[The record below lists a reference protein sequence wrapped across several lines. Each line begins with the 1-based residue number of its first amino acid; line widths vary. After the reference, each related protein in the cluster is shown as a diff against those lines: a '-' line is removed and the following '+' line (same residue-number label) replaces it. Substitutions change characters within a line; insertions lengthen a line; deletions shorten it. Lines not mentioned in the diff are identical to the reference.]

1 MDGAPSP
8 AVREEIPLPA
18 PAPGTRRVLTVL
30 RFGEPGARPKAY
42 LQAGLH
48 ADEFPGMLALR
59 HLAEMLEA
67 HAAAGEILGEIIVLP
82 LANPI
87 GFAQQV
93 GGFLHGR
100 HDLASLGNFN
110 RDYPDLAAEI
120 ADGLGERLTPDAATN
135 VATIR
140 AAMGAALAERAPRTE
155 TAVLR
160 HHLLRLAY
168 DADIVLDVHADN
180 EAMPHLYVGT
190 PLWPDA
196 RDLAGDIEARAVLL
210 AEISGGHPFD
220 EACSGP
226 WWSLAARFPAAPIPP
241 ACFAAT
247 LELGSNDDVDEREA
261 RRTAEALLRFL
272 ARRGLVS
279 GVSDLAPT
287 MPRAEAT
294 PLEAMQQLIAPVG
307 GLVAYHARLGDH
319 VRAGDLVARVI
330 DPVGGAADVLAGTD
344 GILFARHSQTYAWPG
359 KVIGKIAG
367 EIPLPERKGE
377 LLTD

>member
-1 MDGAPSP
+1 MS
-8 AVREEIPLPA
+8 E
-18 PAPGTRRVLTVL
+18 
-30 RFGEPGARPKAY
+30 
-42 LQAGLH
+42 H
-48 ADEFPGMLALR
+48 
-59 HLAEMLEA
+59 
-67 HAAAGEILGEIIVLP
+67 
-82 LANPI
+82 
-87 GFAQQV
+87 
-93 GGFLHGR
+93 
-100 HDLASLGNFN
+100 
-110 RDYPDLAAEI
+110 
-120 ADGLGERLTPDAATN
+120 LTPDAATN

-155 TAVLR
+155 TAALR
-160 HHLLRLAY
+160 HHLLSLAY

-190 PLWPDA
+190 PLWPEA

-226 WWSLAARFPAAPIPP
+226 WWSLAARFPAAPITP

-272 ARRGLVS
+272 ARRGLVG
-279 GVSDLAPT
+279 GVSDLAPA

-307 GLVAYHARLGDH
+307 GLVAYHAWLGDH

-367 EIPLPERKGE
+367 EIALPERKGE